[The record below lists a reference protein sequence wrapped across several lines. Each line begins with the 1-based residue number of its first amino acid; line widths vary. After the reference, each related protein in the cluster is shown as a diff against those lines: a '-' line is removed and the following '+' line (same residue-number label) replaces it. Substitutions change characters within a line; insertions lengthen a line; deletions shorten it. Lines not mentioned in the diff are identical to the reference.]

1 MENEKDLKIDLLVPG
16 TALREGLKIISES
29 GTGAFIVVG
38 SSTKLD
44 KISTGG
50 FTLDNSEFSSNKL
63 AELAKMDGAIIL
75 SDDVAKILKAN
86 VHLNPSSS
94 IETIQT
100 GTRHRTAERVA
111 KETGLMAITV
121 SEESSVINI
130 FFNNT
135 ITELEDPTAL
145 LAKINESLQSVDRTR
160 RRFDESLL
168 ELSDLELE
176 GSLTNENVLDVI
188 QKGELLERL
197 AKTLK
202 NESSRLGEGSGIVTI
217 QIDSLESGVDQ
228 TLALI
233 IKDHIL
239 GRKFRNVEKVRH
251 VISSTTYE
259 ELNSISNLG
268 SLLDKEPLD
277 EISISRGY
285 RVLARLPGIPENIQ
299 DSLVAKFKVLPR
311 LLSASVEELYNVE
324 GIGQQRA
331 QQLKSYFVGLLQ
343 ASGLPYSNGN

>member
-75 SDDVAKILKAN
+75 SDDVDTILKAN

-217 QIDSLESGVDQ
+217 PVSYTHL
-228 TLALI
+228 TLPTN
-233 IKDHIL
+233 
-239 GRKFRNVEKVRH
+239 REV
-251 VISSTTYE
+251 
-259 ELNSISNLG
+259 
-268 SLLDKEPLD
+268 
-277 EISISRGY
+277 
-285 RVLARLPGIPENIQ
+285 
-299 DSLVAKFKVLPR
+299 
-311 LLSASVEELYNVE
+311 
-324 GIGQQRA
+324 
-331 QQLKSYFVGLLQ
+331 
-343 ASGLPYSNGN
+343 